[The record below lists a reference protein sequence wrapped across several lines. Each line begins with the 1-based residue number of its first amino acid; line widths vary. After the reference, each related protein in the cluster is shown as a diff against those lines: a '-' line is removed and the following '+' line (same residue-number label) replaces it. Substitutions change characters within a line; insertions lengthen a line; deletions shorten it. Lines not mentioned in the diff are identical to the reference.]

1 MTKREEKRA
10 NAEAQGT
17 LQIESKVKLNY
28 SHKIEAR
35 RSDYERLAQSLITM
49 MTLEHERVHPT
60 LDVDL
65 SGTVFAPE
73 EGDKHLLMDA
83 LQRHILLAF
92 ESVEWYS
99 PEAMKLYVEMRL
111 LADEQ
116 SAQRAARTGA

>member
-1 MTKREEKRA
+1 MIKIEEKHA

-28 SHKIEAR
+28 SHEIEAR

-49 MTLEHERVHPT
+49 MNLEHERVHPT

-65 SGTVFAPE
+65 SCMVFEAE
-73 EGDKHLLMDA
+73 EGDKHLLMNA
-83 LQRHILLAF
+83 LQRHILLTF
-92 ESVEWYS
+92 ENVEWYS

-116 SAQRAARTGA
+116 SAQRTAATTA